1 MNVLAIVLIV
11 VCSIALEFLIDY
23 MFTNARLDA
32 LAELGCMALT
42 LAILSIGYH
51 QGEWLLAIFVLA
63 TVLVRKVRRL
73 NLGKE

>member
-11 VCSIALEFLIDY
+11 VCSIALEFLMNY
-23 MFTNARLDA
+23 MFTKARLDA

-51 QGEWLLAIFVLA
+51 HGEWLLAIYVLA
-63 TVLVRKVRRL
+63 TVLVRKVRHL
-73 NLGKE
+73 NRGKE

>member
-32 LAELGCMALT
+32 LAELGCMVLT

-51 QGEWLLAIFVLA
+51 PVSYTHL
-63 TVLVRKVRRL
+63 
-73 NLGKE
+73 